1 MKHGIGI
8 LKFPNNDVY
17 ECSFCKDGFHGNG
30 TYRYHDGECLK
41 ANGDLV
47 RKMEKGSIKEQ
58 MGYFKLESGSMIN
71 FKFDTFY
78 HF

>member
-1 MKHGIGI
+1 MESEYSSSPIMMSMMAVSVRMVSMVTAPI
-8 LKFPNNDVY
+8 DIMM
-17 ECSFCKDGFHGNG
+17 
-30 TYRYHDGECLK
+30 GECFK

>member
-1 MKHGIGI
+1 MVTAPIDI
-8 LKFPNNDVY
+8 MM
-17 ECSFCKDGFHGNG
+17 
-30 TYRYHDGECLK
+30 GECFK

-78 HF
+78 HFL